1 VSRQATTTTTFDD
14 PITTLLPETLPAEMT
29 IITAPSTTAYQ
40 LRGWDLSEL
49 LPAPTEEVIARRFA
63 ELEAALREFEACRET
78 LAAGPSRMSPQ
89 QLLAILRRYE
99 AITEQTSLLAN
110 YGSLWFN
117 SDTGNQ
123 EAITFR
129 NRVRQAVTAAT
140 NRILFFTLWWK
151 GLTDDEAQAL
161 LPPAPHAPAAPAA
174 SAELPAAAPPET
186 AAPETAGAA
195 PILSPVRLADYRHFL
210 LELRRLSPYTL
221 DEKSEQIINI
231 KDDNGIGAVMTLYSM
246 LTNRLEFT
254 LEVDG
259 ETKRLTRDALA
270 GYAHSTQ
277 PALRAAAYRELY
289 RVFADEATIL
299 GQIYVNVVRDWHE
312 EAVGLRGYPSAIAV
326 RNTDNDIPDRA
337 VDVLLEVARANA
349 PVFQRYFR
357 LKAGWLGLDR
367 LRRYDIYAPLASSE
381 RKIPYQEAARSV
393 LETFG
398 EFDARL
404 AGLAERVLAEHHL
417 DGEIRKGKRAGA
429 FCATVLPRLTPWVL
443 VNYTGRV
450 RDVTTLAHELGHA
463 VHSMLAEDHSIL
475 TQHASLPLAETASVF
490 AEMLITDRL
499 LREEPDPL
507 ARRDLLAS
515 AVDDVYATVLRQSY
529 FVLYELEAHQ
539 AILAGRSLED
549 LNEIYLANLAEQ
561 YGDSVLVAPEFRY
574 EWLSIPHIYQTP
586 FYCYAYSFGQLL
598 VLALYRRYQEQ
609 GAAFKPGYLKL
620 LGYGGSARPEAILA
634 EVGIDMTDRRFW
646 QGGFDLVRQRI
657 DELEAIR
664 I

>member
-1 VSRQATTTTTFDD
+1 MTTTTA
-14 PITTLLPETLPAEMT
+14 PHSSIT
-29 IITAPSTTAYQ
+29 YQ
-40 LRGWDLSEL
+40 LRSWDLSEL

-63 ELEAALREFEACRET
+63 ELESALQAFESLRAS
-78 LAAGPSRMSPQ
+78 LNAGMEPQ
-89 QLLAILRRYE
+89 QLVAILRRYE
-99 AITEQTSLLAN
+99 AVLELTSVLSN
-110 YGSLWFN
+110 YGSLWFY

-123 EAITFR
+123 DAITFR
-129 NRVRQAVTAAT
+129 NRASQAVTAAN
-140 NRILFFTLWWK
+140 NRILFFRLWWK
-151 GLTDDEAQAL
+151 GLSDEEAQAL
-161 LPPAPHAPAAPAA
+161 LP
-174 SAELPAAAPPET
+174 AAPPATEPQ
-186 AAPETAGAA
+186 A
-195 PILSPVRLADYRHFL
+195 LDYRHFL

-259 ETKRLTRDALA
+259 ETTRLTRDALA
-270 GYAHSTQ
+270 GYAHSTR
-277 PALRAAAYRELY
+277 PELRAAAYRELY
-289 RVFADEATIL
+289 RVFAEEATIL

-349 PVFQRYFR
+349 PIFQRYFR

-367 LRRYDIYAPLASSE
+367 LRRYDIYAPLATSE
-381 RKIPYQEAARSV
+381 RKIPYEEAVRSV

-398 EFDARL
+398 EFDARF
-404 AGLAERVLAEHHL
+404 AGMAERVLAENHL

-463 VHSMLAEDHSIL
+463 VHSMLAENHSIL

-529 FVLYELEAHQ
+529 FVLFELEAHQ

-549 LNEIYLANLAEQ
+549 LNEIYLAKLAEQ
-561 YGDSVLVAPEFRY
+561 FGDSVLVAPEFRY

-609 GAAFKPGYLKL
+609 GAAFKPGYLEL

>member
-1 VSRQATTTTTFDD
+1 
-14 PITTLLPETLPAEMT
+14 MT

-49 LPAPTEEVIARRFA
+49 LPAPTEEVIARRFT
-63 ELEAALREFEACRET
+63 ELESALREFEACRKT
-78 LAAGPSRMSPQ
+78 LAAGPSPMSPQ
-89 QLLAILRRYE
+89 QLLAILRRHE
-99 AITEQTSLLAN
+99 AITEQTSLLSN

-129 NRVRQAVTAAT
+129 TRVRQAVTAAT

-161 LPPAPHAPAAPAA
+161 LPPAPPAAPA
-174 SAELPAAAPPET
+174 SAALPAQANLPATAAAAATAAAMATAPPV
-186 AAPETAGAA
+186 PETAGGAGAA
-195 PILSPVRLADYRHFL
+195 SSLSPVRMADYRHFL

-221 DEKSEQIINI
+221 DEKSEQLINI

-254 LEVDG
+254 LEVEG
-259 ETKRLTRDALA
+259 ETKHLTRDALA

-289 RVFADEATIL
+289 RVFAGEATIL

-381 RKIPYQEAARSV
+381 RKIPYEEAVRSV

-398 EFDARL
+398 EFDARF

-450 RDVTTLAHELGHA
+450 RDVATLAHELGHA
-463 VHSMLAEDHSIL
+463 VHSMLAEDRSIL